1 MLAWMLRLREHS
13 ISDFEEKHAEQRH
26 FPRQETRRAIESMT
40 MTRPVSSSNIKQAA
54 LLLIVALL
62 ISVTAWAF
70 WRYLG
75 QDADSVLAA
84 ILIAGLL
91 LDNIRLR
98 KQGQNGRE
106 N

>member
-1 MLAWMLRLREHS
+1 MARS
-13 ISDFEEKHAEQRH
+13 IS
-26 FPRQETRRAIESMT
+26 SM
-40 MTRPVSSSNIKQAA
+40 NIKQAA

-98 KQGQNGRE
+98 KQAKNGRK